1 MHQLTHLSLWLIL
14 LCAGVALAD
23 PVQSA
28 QPVYIGLDAEFGY
41 KSSTSAEAIENGMLI
56 AIEEINNNGGVLNGR
71 PLALLKRA
79 NHSVP
84 ARSIAN
90 IEELAANPDVAA
102 IFCGRFS
109 PTVLDS
115 LPILHQLQIP
125 MMDPW
130 AAADGIIDNGYQ
142 PNYVFR
148 LSLRDSWAMQTMI
161 PYAGVK
167 NAHSIGLLLLN
178 TSWGRSN
185 QKAAENYVQ
194 QHPIY
199 RIVAT
204 HWFNWS
210 DNSLLEKYRA
220 LYQSGAQ
227 VIIFVGNADDAF
239 KLIQAETHLPASQR
253 LPIISHWGVT
263 GGDFPNMVGDVLQHV
278 DFSVVQTYSFIGKK
292 DAAAQRVLA
301 AAKRLFN
308 INDARHLTSPVGV
321 AHAYDLTHIL
331 AKAINLAGVLDRA
344 KIRDALEHLKNHTG
358 LIKTYRLPFSANR
371 HEALSLDDVFMARY
385 ATDGAIEPVQ
395 AATRRRH

>member
-1 MHQLTHLSLWLIL
+1 MLKPAYLTLWIIILWFDVVKAEQL
-14 LCAGVALAD
+14 
-23 PVQSA
+23 

-41 KSSTSAEAIENGMLI
+41 KGSTSAEAIEKGILI
-56 AIEEINNNGGVLNGR
+56 AIEEINQSGGVLKGR

-90 IEELAANPDVAA
+90 IEELATNPDVAA
-102 IFCGRFS
+102 VFCGRFS

-115 LPILHQLQIP
+115 LSTIHKLQIP
-125 MMDPW
+125 MLDPW
-130 AAADGIIDNGYQ
+130 AAADGIIDNGYR

-148 LSLRDSWAMQTMI
+148 LSLRDSWAMEKMM

-167 NAHSIGLLLLN
+167 NAHNIGLLLLN

-185 QKAAENYVQ
+185 EKAAEAYQ
-194 QHPIY
+194 RLHPQY
-199 RIVAT
+199 RIIAT

-210 DNSLLEKYRA
+210 DQSLLDKYMA
-220 LYQSGAQ
+220 LYQAGAQ
-227 VIIFVGNADDAF
+227 AIIFVGNADDAV
-239 KLIQAETHLPASQR
+239 KLIQAEMTLPASQR

-263 GGDFPNMVGDVLQHV
+263 GGDFVNMANSALQEV

-292 DAAAQRVLA
+292 DAAALHVLA

-308 INDARHLTSPVGV
+308 VADSRHLESPVGV
-321 AHAYDLTHIL
+321 AHAYDLTHLL

-344 KIRDALEHLKNHTG
+344 KIRNALEQVKSHAG
-358 LIKTYRLPFSANR
+358 LIKTYRRPFSTDN
-371 HEALSLDDVFMARY
+371 HEALNAKDVFMAKY
-385 ATDGAIEPVQ
+385 APDGAIESAPLAVKP
-395 AATRRRH
+395 R